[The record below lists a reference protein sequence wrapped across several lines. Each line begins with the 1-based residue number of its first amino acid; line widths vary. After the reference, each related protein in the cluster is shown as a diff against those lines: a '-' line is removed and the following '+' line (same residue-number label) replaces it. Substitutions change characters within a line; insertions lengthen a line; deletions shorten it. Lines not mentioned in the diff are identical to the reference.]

1 MKPNS
6 FRSGYL
12 PLVDAGLPTAMVAAI
27 AVFALIFSTALLPAQ
42 DLPQSSRPSAGST
55 AASQDSTAAIAVT
68 SSMDVLDD
76 KRPLESGDVIAFRIV
91 EDRSAPF
98 SLIVTDS
105 GEVEV
110 PFIGRVYAKGK
121 SPKELAYEIK
131 AALEK
136 EHYQKATVII
146 GLDWLGTRREGLG
159 EGTPGYVGKVNV
171 WGAVGRA
178 GPIAIPT
185 QEGLTIAEA
194 ILAAGGFTPFAN
206 QTKVRVHRVVSP
218 DSASGGPDSGSIS
231 PEALAANKK
240 KLTQIIIINV
250 KDIIEEGN
258 LSKNISLQANDV
270 IIVEEKFFNF

>member
-1 MKPNS
+1 M
-6 FRSGYL
+6 
-12 PLVDAGLPTAMVAAI
+12 VAGL
-27 AVFALIFSTALLPAQ
+27 LIILATRLSAQSLPES
-42 DLPQSSRPSAGST
+42 SSRSSGSSG
-55 AASQDSTAAIAVT
+55 ASRDSTAAIAAT

-110 PFIGRVYAKGK
+110 PFIGRVYGKGK
-121 SPKELAYEIK
+121 TPKELAYEIK
-131 AALEK
+131 EALEK

-146 GLDWLGTRREGLG
+146 GLDWLGTRRESLG
-159 EGTPGYVGKVNV
+159 DGALGYAGKVNV

-178 GPIAIPT
+178 GPIAIPSLD
-185 QEGLTIAEA
+185 GLTIAEA
-194 ILAAGGFTPFAN
+194 ILAAGGFTPFAK
-206 QTKVRVHRVVSP
+206 QTKVRVHRVISP
-218 DSASGGPDSGSIS
+218 NSKSVS

-240 KLTQIIIINV
+240 KLTQIIIVNV
-250 KDIIEEGN
+250 KDIIEKGN